1 MQLKDILDHSNHA
14 WRKAAR
20 IRPKK
25 ESKLSSQKTKQ
36 RTKPVLVNTSVG
48 GHRYLKLTY
57 GLKSRG
63 DKFIRDKGE
72 CFQTGVTRERN
83 FGQ

>member
-1 MQLKDILDHSNHA
+1 MRGGRQLEFGQK
-14 WRKAAR
+14 RKANCH
-20 IRPKK
+20 
-25 ESKLSSQKTKQ
+25 Q
-36 RTKPVLVNTSVG
+36 TKPVLVNTSVG

-63 DKFIRDKGE
+63 DKFIRDIGE